1 MRLKLFNQLDMTEIS
16 KTAVVPYTTSEM
28 YALVNDIES
37 YPAFLPW
44 CSTAKILNQQE
55 EILTAT
61 LSMAL
66 GKIKQSF
73 TTENT
78 MRDGSRID
86 MRLIEGP
93 FKHLS
98 GYWKFNS
105 EDEQSCHIH
114 LHMNYEFKSKIIK
127 HTLGKAFYIV
137 VDTLV
142 ESFVQRAHQI
152 YGNR

>member
-1 MRLKLFNQLDMTEIS
+1 MTEIS
-16 KTAVVPYTTSEM
+16 KTTLVPYTSNEM
-28 YALVNDIES
+28 YVLVNDIES
-37 YPAFLPW
+37 YPSFLPW
-44 CSTAKILNQQE
+44 CTEAKILSQQE
-55 EILTAT
+55 ESLTAT

-78 MRDGSRID
+78 MQDGSRID
-86 MRLIEGP
+86 IQLIEGP

-98 GYWKFNS
+98 GYWRFIQ

-114 LHMNYEFKSKIIK
+114 LHMHFEFKNKIIK
-127 HTLGKAFYIV
+127 HTLGKAYYKV
-137 VDTLV
+137 MDTLV
-142 ESFVQRAHQI
+142 ESFVQRAQQV

>member
-1 MRLKLFNQLDMTEIS
+1 MTEIS
-16 KTAVVPYTTSEM
+16 KTAVVPYTSNEM

-44 CSTAKILNQQE
+44 CIAAKILSKKE
-55 EILTAT
+55 ESLIAT
-61 LSMAL
+61 LSLAM

-78 MRDGSRID
+78 MLEGSRID

-98 GYWKFNS
+98 GYWKFNP
-105 EDEQSCHIH
+105 EDEHSCNIQ
-114 LHMNYEFKSKIIK
+114 LHMNYEFKNKIIK
-127 HTLGKAFYIV
+127 YALGKVFYIV
-137 VDTLV
+137 IDTMV
-142 ESFVQRAHQI
+142 ESFVQRAQHI

>member
-1 MRLKLFNQLDMTEIS
+1 MTEIS
-16 KTAVVPYTTSEM
+16 KTAVVPYTPNEM

-44 CSTAKILNQQE
+44 CIAAKILSKKE
-55 EILTAT
+55 ESLIAS
-61 LSMAL
+61 LSLAM

-78 MRDGSRID
+78 MREGLRID
-86 MRLIEGP
+86 IRLIDGP

-98 GYWKFNS
+98 GYWKFNP
-105 EDEQSCHIH
+105 EDEQSCHIQ
-114 LHMNYEFKSKIIK
+114 LHMNYEFKNKIIK
-127 HTLGKAFYIV
+127 YALGKVFYIV
-137 VDTLV
+137 MNTLV
-142 ESFVQRAHQI
+142 ESFVQRAQQI

>member
-1 MRLKLFNQLDMTEIS
+1 MTEIS
-16 KTAVVPYTTSEM
+16 KTAVVPYTTNEM

-44 CSTAKILNQQE
+44 CIAAKILSKKE
-55 EILTAT
+55 ESLIAT
-61 LSMAL
+61 LSLAM

-73 TTENT
+73 TTENI
-78 MRDGSRID
+78 MLEGSRID

-98 GYWKFNS
+98 GYWKFNP
-105 EDEQSCHIH
+105 EDEHSCHIQ
-114 LHMNYEFKSKIIK
+114 LHMNYEFKNKIIK
-127 HTLGKAFYIV
+127 YALGKVFYIV
-137 VDTLV
+137 IDTMV
-142 ESFVQRAHQI
+142 ESFVQRAQHI

>member
-1 MRLKLFNQLDMTEIS
+1 MTEIS
-16 KTAVVPYTTSEM
+16 KTTVVPYTPVEM
-28 YALVNDIES
+28 YVLVNDIES
-37 YPAFLPW
+37 YPTFLPW
-44 CSTAKILNQQE
+44 CTAAKILSQQE
-55 EILTAT
+55 ESLTAT
-61 LSMAL
+61 LSLAL

-78 MRDGSRID
+78 MQDGSRID
-86 MRLIEGP
+86 IRLIEGP

-98 GYWKFNS
+98 GYWRFIQ

-137 VDTLV
+137 IDTLV
-142 ESFVQRAHQI
+142 DSFVHRAQQI
-152 YGNR
+152 YGSR

>member
-1 MRLKLFNQLDMTEIS
+1 MTEIS
-16 KTAVVPYTTSEM
+16 KTTIVPYTPNEM

-44 CSTAKILNQQE
+44 CIAAKILSKKE
-55 EILTAT
+55 ESLIAS
-61 LSMAL
+61 LSLAM

-78 MRDGSRID
+78 MREGLRID
-86 MRLIEGP
+86 IRLIDGP

-98 GYWKFNS
+98 GYWKFNP
-105 EDEQSCHIH
+105 EDEQSCHIQ
-114 LHMNYEFKSKIIK
+114 LHMNYEFKNKIIK
-127 HTLGKAFYIV
+127 YALGKVFYIV
-137 VDTLV
+137 MNTLV
-142 ESFVQRAHQI
+142 ESFVQRAQQI

>member
-1 MRLKLFNQLDMTEIS
+1 MAEIS
-16 KTAVVPYTTSEM
+16 KITVVPYTVSEM

-44 CSTAKILNQQE
+44 CTAAKILSQQDE
-55 EILTAT
+55 SLTAT
-61 LSMAL
+61 ISLAL

-98 GYWKFNS
+98 GCWKFNS
-105 EDEQSCHIH
+105 EDKQSCHIY

-127 HTLGKAFYIV
+127 YTLGKAFYIV

-142 ESFVQRAHQI
+142 ESFVQRAQQI

>member
-1 MRLKLFNQLDMTEIS
+1 MTEIS
-16 KTAVVPYTTSEM
+16 KTTVVPYTPNEM

-44 CSTAKILNQQE
+44 CIAAKILSKKE
-55 EILTAT
+55 ESLIAS
-61 LSMAL
+61 LSLAM

-78 MRDGSRID
+78 MREGLRID
-86 MRLIEGP
+86 IRLIDGP

-98 GYWKFNS
+98 GYWKFNP
-105 EDEQSCHIH
+105 EDEQSCHIQ
-114 LHMNYEFKSKIIK
+114 LHMNYEFKNKIIK
-127 HTLGKAFYIV
+127 YALGKVFYIV
-137 VDTLV
+137 MNTLV
-142 ESFVQRAHQI
+142 ESFVQRAQQI